1 MSAPTIVVFCHLRWD
16 FVFQRPQHL
25 LTRLAQHFNILVVE
39 EPIHHEGGDFLKKT
53 VVADNITICQPHTAC
68 AEWGFHDEQIS
79 HVQPLLVDLVPEG
92 VRPIVWFY
100 TPMALPL
107 LQGLNP
113 SLIVYDCMDELS
125 AFKNPPK
132 QLLQRESALL
142 GMADVVF
149 TGGPSLYEAKRTRH
163 HNAFCFPSSVEAAH
177 FGQALDR
184 SISHPKQAQLARP
197 RLGFYGVIDERF
209 DVDMLRAI
217 ADARPEW
224 QLVMVGPVV
233 KIDPAHLPR
242 NENIHYMGQAG
253 YPELPAYLAGWDVCL
268 MPFAMNDS
276 TKFISP
282 TKVLEYM
289 AAELPIVSTPVNDVK
304 VPYGHVVAI
313 ASTAEEF
320 IVACDAAL
328 AMTPEQTADMI
339 AVQRDIV
346 ANTSWDRTASAMQ
359 DILLSTTRPASAERF
374 AANET
379 PINVG
384 AVVNALPTHAAL
396 QPVAAAKAGAGVTAA
411 ALQSADTVKVPAKA

>member
-79 HVQPLLVDLVPEG
+79 HVQPLLVDLVPGG

-107 LQGLNP
+107 LQGLDP

-184 SISHPKQAQLARP
+184 SISHPKQAELARP

-313 ASTAEEF
+313 ASTADEF
-320 IVACDAAL
+320 IAACDAAL
-328 AMTPEQTADMI
+328 AMTPEQTARM
-339 AVQRDIV
+339 VEVEREIV

-359 DILLSTTRPASAERF
+359 EILLSTTRPASAERF

>member
-1 MSAPTIVVFCHLRWD
+1 MPAPTIVVFCHLRWD

-39 EPIHHEGGDFLKKT
+39 EPVRHEGGDFLKKT
-53 VVADNITICQPHTAC
+53 VVNDNLSIYQPHTDC
-68 AEWGFHDEQIS
+68 AEWGFHDDQIS
-79 HVQPLLVDLVPEG
+79 HLQPLLADLVPEG

-107 LQGLNP
+107 LQGLDP

-149 TGGPSLYEAKRTRH
+149 TGGPSLYEAKRKRH
-163 HNAFCFPSSVEAAH
+163 DNAFCFSSSVDAAH
-177 FGQALDR
+177 FGKALDR
-184 SISHPKQAQLARP
+184 SISAPQQEHLPHP

-209 DVDMLRAI
+209 DIDMLRAI

-224 QLVMVGPVV
+224 QLVMVGPIV

-242 NENIHYMGQAG
+242 NANIHYMGQAG
-253 YPELPAYLAGWDVCL
+253 YNDLPAYLAGWDVCL
-268 MPFAMNDS
+268 MPFAMNES

-313 ASTAEEF
+313 AETAEAF
-320 IVACDAAL
+320 IAACDAAL
-328 AMTPEQTADMI
+328 AQTPEQTARM
-339 AVQRDIV
+339 VEQEREIV

-359 DILLSTTRPASAERF
+359 EILLNTKRTAPVERF
-374 AANET
+374 AANAT
-379 PINVG
+379 DINVE
-384 AVVNALPTHAAL
+384 AVVNALPTHAEL
-396 QPVAAAKAGAGVTAA
+396 QPVAASVQGGSAA
-411 ALQSADTVKVPAKA
+411 ALQSADSVKVPAKA